1 MKIIKVI
8 AISLGSLLG
17 LCALLVI
24 GFMATFYCC
33 DDHYDR
39 VAKKTLSKAIPDAVE
54 LEDQRMSL
62 ECHNSTSEVYVYSFN
77 TIDTLF
83 TKDWERCKT
92 WNDEYDMIRLER
104 HKGHSW
110 FYINIVPA
118 LKEAKM
124 EVYSYN
130 RILENL

>member
-1 MKIIKVI
+1 MKIIRTI
-8 AISLGSLLG
+8 TISLGSLLG
-17 LCALLVI
+17 ICVLIVI
-24 GFMATFYCC
+24 GLLTIIYCC

-39 VAKKTLSKAIPDAVE
+39 DAKKTLSKAIPNAVE

-83 TKDWERCKT
+83 TRDWERCKT
-92 WNDEYDMIRLER
+92 WDNEYDMIRLER
-104 HKGHSW
+104 HEGRSW
-110 FYINIVPA
+110 FYINIIPA

-130 RILENL
+130 IILEEL